1 MKCGLYPRVS
11 ALPVVILCTRDGD
24 LGKGPILTTVV
35 LYIRVFSLNLRVH
48 VTSVKK
54 ERNLNR
60 LFAFFSGNKTKF
72 EFLSSDVQESLKWRV
87 EIGVVLGS
95 EGLFS
100 YVNFKQ
106 KLLQLRLY
114 FSKCC
119 NANVFQNPEKK
130 CHRPHYIR
138 ETPVIVFVKLS
149 EQIWN
154 IITSW

>member
-72 EFLSSDVQESLKWRV
+72 ECLSSDVQESLK
-87 EIGVVLGS
+87 G
-95 EGLFS
+95 
-100 YVNFKQ
+100 
-106 KLLQLRLY
+106 
-114 FSKCC
+114 
-119 NANVFQNPEKK
+119 
-130 CHRPHYIR
+130 
-138 ETPVIVFVKLS
+138 
-149 EQIWN
+149 
-154 IITSW
+154 